1 MQYIAG
7 YEVKETVSSSGSGS
21 IYRAIH
27 PIMNRTVLIKT
38 QPPEAAKSAEVHKRF
53 QREIA
58 LAAQLT
64 HPNLL
69 TALHA
74 GLDNN
79 VLYMVMENV
88 DGVDLQSKVKAE
100 GPLPVPVA
108 VDLVCQAAR
117 GLGFLHEH
125 GVIHRNIKPSNLI
138 LDKTGTVRITNLTAA
153 LISDEADV
161 KKPTDEL
168 TRQGQFIGT
177 GDYLAPE
184 QAFDAHS
191 ADARSDIYSLGC
203 TLHYLLTGKVPYGGG
218 AGQRS
223 AMEHMK
229 SPIPSLQA
237 ARKDLP
243 PALDATFKK
252 MLAKVSA
259 DRHSSMAQVIDEL
272 TAAVRGTAA
281 PAATSSAGA
290 EVKNT
295 GFPLLALVASLLIGL
310 GLGFAV
316 GKFWV

>member
-21 IYRAIH
+21 IYRAVH

-64 HPNLL
+64 HPNLM

-88 DGVDLQSKVKAE
+88 DGIDLQSKVKAE
-100 GPLPVPVA
+100 GPLPVATA
-108 VDLVCQAAR
+108 VEIVSQAAR
-117 GLGFLHEH
+117 GLGFMHEH

-153 LISDEADV
+153 LISDDAEI

-237 ARKDLP
+237 ARKDVP
-243 PALDATFKK
+243 AALDAVFKK
-252 MLAKVSA
+252 MLAKVSVE
-259 DRHSSMAQVIDEL
+259 RQGSMGEVIAEL
-272 TAAVRGTAA
+272 NTAVKGTAPATVVA
-281 PAATSSAGA
+281 PASAAQGGSS
-290 EVKNT
+290 
-295 GFPLLALVASLLIGL
+295 FPLLAIVASLLVGIGV
-310 GLGFAV
+310 GFAV
-316 GKFWV
+316 GKFL

>member
-21 IYRAIH
+21 IFRAVH
-27 PIMNRTVLIKT
+27 PIMGRTVLIKT

-53 QREIA
+53 QREIS

-64 HPNLL
+64 HPNLI

-74 GLDNN
+74 GLEPGG
-79 VLYMVMENV
+79 LYLILENV
-88 DGVDLQSKVKAE
+88 EGIDLLTKVKTE

-108 VDLVCQAAR
+108 VDLLCQAAK
-117 GLGFLHEH
+117 GLSFMHEH

-203 TLHYLLTGKVPYGGG
+203 TLHYLLIGKVPYGGG

-229 SPIPSLQA
+229 SPIPSLCA
-237 ARKDLP
+237 ARKDVP
-243 PALDATFKK
+243 PALDAVFNR

-259 DRHSSMAQVIDEL
+259 DRQANMAQVIAEL
-272 TAAVRGTAA
+272 TAAVKGAAA
-281 PAATSSAGA
+281 PTPAASAPGA
-290 EVKNT
+290 AAS
-295 GFPLLALVASLLIGL
+295 FPLLAIAASLLVGI

-316 GKFWV
+316 GKFLV

>member
-1 MQYIAG
+1 MQYLAG
-7 YEVKETVSSSGSGS
+7 YEVKETVSSSSSGT
-21 IYRAIH
+21 IVRAVH
-27 PIMNRTVLIKT
+27 PIMGRTVLIKT

-64 HPNLL
+64 HPNLM

-74 GLDNN
+74 GLDTNN
-79 VLYMVMENV
+79 TLYMVMENV
-88 DGVDLQSKVKAE
+88 DGVDLQSKVKAQ
-100 GPLPVPVA
+100 GPLPVAEA
-108 VDLVCQAAR
+108 VELLTQAAR
-117 GLGFLHEH
+117 GLGFMHEH

-138 LDKTGTVRITNLTAA
+138 LDKSGTVRITNLTAA

-218 AGQRS
+218 QGQRS

-229 SPIPSLQA
+229 SPIPSLTA
-237 ARKDLP
+237 ARKDVP
-243 PALDATFKK
+243 PALDAVFNR
-252 MLAKVSA
+252 MLAKVAA
-259 DRHSSMAQVIDEL
+259 DRQANMAQVIAEL
-272 TAAVRGTAA
+272 NAAVKGSAAPSSTLVSAPTAAA
-281 PAATSSAGA
+281 S
-290 EVKNT
+290 
-295 GFPLLALVASLLIGL
+295 FPLLAIVASLLVGI

-316 GKFWV
+316 GKFL

>member
-7 YEVKETVSSSGSGS
+7 YEVKETVSSSGSGT
-21 IYRAIH
+21 IVRAVH
-27 PIMNRTVLIKT
+27 PIMGRTVLIKT

-53 QREIA
+53 QREIS

-64 HPNLL
+64 HPNLMS
-69 TALHA
+69 ALHA
-74 GLDNN
+74 GMEQSG
-79 VLYMVMENV
+79 LYLILENV
-88 DGVDLQSKVKAE
+88 EGIDLQTMVKTQ
-100 GPLPVPVA
+100 GPLPVATA
-108 VDLVCQAAR
+108 VDLLSQAAR
-117 GLGFLHEH
+117 GLGFMHDH

-138 LDKTGTVRITNLTAA
+138 LDKSGTVRITNLTAA

-161 KKPTDEL
+161 KRPTDEL

-229 SPIPSLQA
+229 SPIPSLCA
-237 ARKDLP
+237 ARKDVP
-243 PALDATFKK
+243 PALDAVFNK

-259 DRHSSMAQVIDEL
+259 ERQATMAQVIAEL
-272 TAAVRGTAA
+272 NAAVKGSAA
-281 PAATSSAGA
+281 PSPVASSTPTASAG
-290 EVKNT
+290 
-295 GFPLLALVASLLIGL
+295 FPIIAIVASLLVGI
-310 GLGFAV
+310 GLGFAAA
-316 GKFWV
+316 KLFA

>member
-1 MQYIAG
+1 MQYLAG
-7 YEVKETVSSSGSGS
+7 YEVKETVSSSSSGT
-21 IYRAIH
+21 IVRAVH
-27 PIMNRTVLIKT
+27 PIMGRTVLIKT

-64 HPNLL
+64 HPNLM

-74 GLDNN
+74 GLDTNN

-88 DGVDLQSKVKAE
+88 EGTDLQTLVKTQ
-100 GPLPVPVA
+100 GPLPVPMA
-108 VDLVCQAAR
+108 VDLLTQAAR
-117 GLGFLHEH
+117 GLGFMHDH

-138 LDKTGTVRITNLTAA
+138 LDKSGTVRITNLTAA
-153 LISDEADV
+153 LISDEANV

-218 AGQRS
+218 QGQRS

-237 ARKDLP
+237 ARRDVP
-243 PALDATFKK
+243 PALDAVFNR

-259 DRHSSMAQVIDEL
+259 DRPASMAQVIAEL
-272 TAAVRGTAA
+272 NAAINGNTAA
-281 PAATSSAGA
+281 PAAESAAEAKSS
-290 EVKNT
+290 
-295 GFPLLALVASLLIGL
+295 GFPIVAVVASLLVGIGI
-310 GLGFAV
+310 GFAV
-316 GKFWV
+316 AKLLG

>member
-7 YEVKETVSSSGSGS
+7 YEVKETVSSSGSGT
-21 IYRAIH
+21 IVRAVH
-27 PIMNRTVLIKT
+27 PIMGRTVLIKT

-64 HPNLL
+64 HPNLM

-74 GLDNN
+74 GMEQNG
-79 VLYMVMENV
+79 LYLILENV
-88 DGVDLQSKVKAE
+88 EGIDLQSMVKAQ
-100 GPLPVPVA
+100 GPMPVA
-108 VDLVCQAAR
+108 TAVELLCQAAR
-117 GLGFLHEH
+117 GLGFMHEH
-125 GVIHRNIKPSNLI
+125 GVIHRNVKPSNLI
-138 LDKTGTVRITNLTAA
+138 VDKSGTVRITNLTAA

-203 TLHYLLTGKVPYGGG
+203 TLHYLLTGKVPYGSGG
-218 AGQRS
+218 GQRS

-237 ARKDLP
+237 ARKDVP
-243 PALDATFKK
+243 PALDAVFNR
-252 MLAKVSA
+252 MLAKVA
-259 DRHSSMAQVIDEL
+259 AERQANMAQVIDEL
-272 TAAVRGTAA
+272 NAAVKGSSSPTPAAAAA
-281 PAATSSAGA
+281 PTASA
-290 EVKNT
+290 
-295 GFPLLALVASLLIGL
+295 GFPLIAILASLIVGI

-316 GKFWV
+316 GKFF

>member
-21 IYRAIH
+21 IYRATH
-27 PIMNRTVLIKT
+27 PIMGRTVLIKT

-64 HPNLL
+64 HPNLM

-74 GLDNN
+74 GLDTNN

-100 GPLPVPVA
+100 GPLPVATA
-108 VDLVCQAAR
+108 VELLTQAAR
-117 GLGFLHEH
+117 GLGFMHEH
-125 GVIHRNIKPSNLI
+125 GVIHRNLKPSNLI

-153 LISDEADV
+153 LISDDADV

-203 TLHYLLTGKVPYGGG
+203 TLHYLLTGKVPYGSGG
-218 AGQRS
+218 GQRS

-237 ARKDLP
+237 ARRDVP
-243 PALDATFKK
+243 AALDAVFNK

-259 DRHSSMAQVIDEL
+259 ERQGSMAQVIADL
-272 TAAVRGTAA
+272 TAAVKGTAA
-281 PAATSSAGA
+281 ATASSASAAQGGSRFSLIA
-290 EVKNT
+290 I
-295 GFPLLALVASLLIGL
+295 AASLLVGI

-316 GKFWV
+316 GKFL

>member
-7 YEVKETVSSSGSGS
+7 YEVKETVSSSGSGA
-21 IYRAIH
+21 IYRAVH
-27 PIMNRTVLIKT
+27 PIMKRTVLIKT

-64 HPNLL
+64 HPNLM

-88 DGVDLQSKVKAE
+88 DGIDLQSQVKAS
-100 GPLPVPVA
+100 GPLPVATA
-108 VDLVCQAAR
+108 VDLLCQAAR
-117 GLGFLHEH
+117 GLGFMHEH

-153 LISDEADV
+153 LISDDADV

-229 SPIPSLQA
+229 SPIPSLCV
-237 ARKDLP
+237 ARKDVP
-243 PALDATFKK
+243 PALDAVFNR

-259 DRHSSMAQVIDEL
+259 ERQASMAQVIDEFNAATKGS
-272 TAAVRGTAA
+272 TAAA
-281 PAATSSAGA
+281 PTSASETNGGS
-290 EVKNT
+290 N
-295 GFPLLALVASLLIGL
+295 FPLLAILASLLFGV

-316 GKFWV
+316 GKFL

>member
-7 YEVKETVSSSGSGS
+7 YEVKETVSSSSSGS
-21 IYRAIH
+21 IYRAVH

-64 HPNLL
+64 HPHLL

-88 DGVDLQSKVKAE
+88 DGIDLQSKVKAE
-100 GPLPVPVA
+100 GPLPVATA
-108 VDLVCQAAR
+108 VDLVIQAAR
-117 GLGFLHEH
+117 GLGFIHEH
-125 GVIHRNIKPSNLI
+125 GVVHRNIKPSNLI

-153 LISDEADV
+153 LVSDEANV
-161 KKPTDEL
+161 KTFDSEL

-203 TLHYLLTGKVPYGGG
+203 TLHYLLTGKTPYNS
-218 AGQRS
+218 AGSQRS

-229 SPIPSLQA
+229 MPIPSLQE
-237 ARKDLP
+237 ARKDVP
-243 PALDATFKK
+243 TALDAVFKK
-252 MLAKVSA
+252 MLAKVA
-259 DRHSSMAQVIDEL
+259 VERQASMGEVINDL
-272 TAAVRGTAA
+272 TAAVKGLAPAPTAA
-281 PAATSSAGA
+281 PASSATQISA
-290 EVKNT
+290 
-295 GFPLLALVASLLIGL
+295 GFPLLALVASLLV

-316 GKFWV
+316 GKFL